1 MKNVWEQVQGS
12 LRQTLGAQNYEIW
25 IRPIRIAQ
33 VRGDAV
39 HLQVPNRYYRDW
51 VQANYGESVREAF
64 GLALGHGV
72 KVLFEIAA
80 EAPSPPPSP
89 RSTDGSLSATEVH
102 EDEFPGGTVGVA
114 AQPAAEPAPRMVPTA
129 VPPPVASA
137 ESRVATAE
145 VARSHASATI
155 GVHAD
160 KVFDNFVVG
169 ACNQFAHA
177 AALAVAETP
186 GEAQYNPLFI
196 YGGTGLGKTHLLHA
210 IGNAVRAQEPSARIL
225 YVTAEQFTNELI
237 DALRFRRM
245 PAFREKYRRWPAVL
259 LMDDVQFLTGKD
271 RTQEELFHTFEWLKE
286 RGRQIVFTAD
296 VLPREIKGFEPRLR
310 TRCESGMLAD
320 MQPPDLETM
329 AAILHQKA
337 ADLGTEVPPDLAH
350 YIVSRVH
357 NSVREIEGV
366 MNRVAALCRMHRCPP
381 TLDFAREHLSGF
393 LADAPRQLDAREI
406 IDTVASFYG
415 VKLSDLMGKR
425 RLKQLVTP
433 RHVSMYL
440 VREHTELSF
449 PEIGRVF
456 ERDHATV
463 QHACK
468 KLRTGVKSD
477 ADLRSQV
484 EAILRTLR
492 L

>member
-1 MKNVWEQVQGS
+1 
-12 LRQTLGAQNYEIW
+12 
-25 IRPIRIAQ
+25 
-33 VRGDAV
+33 
-39 HLQVPNRYYRDW
+39 
-51 VQANYGESVREAF
+51 
-64 GLALGHGV
+64 
-72 KVLFEIAA
+72 LF
-80 EAPSPPPSP
+80 
-89 RSTDGSLSATEVH
+89 V
-102 EDEFPGGTVGVA
+102 
-114 AQPAAEPAPRMVPTA
+114 
-129 VPPPVASA
+129 
-137 ESRVATAE
+137 
-145 VARSHASATI
+145 
-155 GVHAD
+155 
-160 KVFDNFVVG
+160 
-169 ACNQFAHA
+169 
-177 AALAVAETP
+177 
-186 GEAQYNPLFI
+186 

-259 LMDDVQFLTGKD
+259 LMDDVQFLSGKD

-296 VLPREIKGFEPRLR
+296 VLPREIRGFEPRLR

-320 MQPPDLETM
+320 MQAPDLETM

-337 ADLGTEVPPDLAH
+337 ADLGAEVPPDLAH

-366 MNRVAALCRMHRCPP
+366 MNRLAALCRMHRRPP

-415 VKLSDLMGKR
+415 VKLGDLMGKR

-433 RHVSMYL
+433 RHVSMFL

-456 ERDHATV
+456 DRDHATV

-468 KLRTGVKSD
+468 KLRAGVKSD